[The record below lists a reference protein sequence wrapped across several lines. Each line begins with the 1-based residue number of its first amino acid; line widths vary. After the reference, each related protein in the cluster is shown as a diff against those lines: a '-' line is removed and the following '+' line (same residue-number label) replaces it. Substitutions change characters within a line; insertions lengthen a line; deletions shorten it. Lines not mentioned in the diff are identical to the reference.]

1 MDKKDIKIQ
10 QKELREI
17 LNQWDVLGVASEVD
31 DEYDDI
37 RDTLIS
43 KLNNRSSS
51 VDIKKII
58 EDEIHGS
65 YGLEP
70 NPRRNDDI
78 DKYSNIIFEWYKKYL

>member
-1 MDKKDIKIQ
+1 MDRKLVKIQ

-17 LNQWDVLGVASEVD
+17 LNQWDVLGVADAVN

-37 RDTLIS
+37 RDTLLS

-51 VDIKKII
+51 SDIKEII
-58 EDEIHGS
+58 EKELHGP

-70 NPRRNDDI
+70 NPIQNDNI